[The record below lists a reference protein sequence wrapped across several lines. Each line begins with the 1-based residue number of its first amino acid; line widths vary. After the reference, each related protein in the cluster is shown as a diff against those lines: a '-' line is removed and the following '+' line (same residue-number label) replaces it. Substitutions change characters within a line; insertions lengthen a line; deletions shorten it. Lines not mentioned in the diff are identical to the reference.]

1 MSDYR
6 YQIVDH
12 NGIRSLHVMID
23 AEPIA
28 ECHIPLDHIQ
38 EATGKS
44 YAQMI
49 IESAAK
55 LFEISPLT
63 GDVIRSVEDKE

>member
-6 YQIVDH
+6 FQIVEH
-12 NGIRSLHVMID
+12 NDIPCLHVMID

-28 ECHIPLDHIQ
+28 ETYIPLDDIQ
-38 EATGKS
+38 EAMGKS

-49 IESAAK
+49 IESTK
-55 LFEISPLT
+55 RLLEEQ
-63 GDVIRSVEDKE
+63 VE